1 MGRHRFKSA
10 GQDHAP
16 TPATPVGQAGVAGL
30 EEDSHRLPSV
40 GLGDESAS
48 QVNAANDDDGAM
60 TVKVADVRV
69 PLCDEPLDGYRP
81 RQINLLLDA
90 TQAEAMRRAAEALE
104 ADGAKLKGGKR
115 VRTSAHAVEWVIDQI
130 VATMGG
136 TAAGDSA
143 AETG

>member
-16 TPATPVGQAGVAGL
+16 TPATPAGQTGVAGL
-30 EEDSHRLPSV
+30 EED
-40 GLGDESAS
+40 ESAS
-48 QVNAANDDDGAM
+48 QASAANEFQTGDDDGAM